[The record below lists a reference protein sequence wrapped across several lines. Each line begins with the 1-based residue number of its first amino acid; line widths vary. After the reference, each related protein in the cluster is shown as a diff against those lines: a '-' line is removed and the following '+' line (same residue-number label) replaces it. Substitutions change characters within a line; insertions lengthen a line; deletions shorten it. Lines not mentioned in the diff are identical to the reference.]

1 MSDSESDFEMVPVA
15 VLRRRAACERWKT
28 RNRDYYLEQK
38 RRLASRP
45 EYLQH
50 RREMYRAQV
59 DKLKDLGILP
69 LKQGR
74 PKMYT
79 GPEAIEMKRQR
90 TREAMARYRMR
101 ERISLLQ
108 ENNHHESTST
118 SECESS
124 DRSIDSAR
132 HAA

>member
-1 MSDSESDFEMVPVA
+1 MSDSSDSDFEMVPA
-15 VLRRRAACERWKT
+15 LVLKRRAACERWKT

-50 RREMYRAQV
+50 RREMYKARV
-59 DKLKDLGILP
+59 DELKELGILP
-69 LKQGR
+69 RRQGR
-74 PKMYT
+74 PRMYT

-101 ERISLLQ
+101 EQNISAPRK
-108 ENNHHESTST
+108 
-118 SECESS
+118 ESS
-124 DRSIDSAR
+124 
-132 HAA
+132 